1 MSPLLR
7 PLQVLGFRLGA
18 ANARWPVSPADL
30 WVHGASMGEVAAAG
44 SLLAVLGDDHPT
56 VYLTSG
62 TPEGLARAEARMYGD
77 GRGPGPVDRLSA
89 RILLRKLQPRALWL
103 VESELWPGLLAAAR
117 DEGVGVG
124 VVGARVSERTYNR
137 CRRGPGRTWF
147 GHVSSLVNR
156 FATADSTTAARLLQ
170 LGVPEERVRH
180 CGRIKVPG
188 PANTDAPIVTLLD
201 SLAPGRRWIV
211 GGCTHAGEEAA
222 LLETGAWPI
231 LLAPRHLDR
240 VADVEREVIEQGLH
254 PVRRSEEPHQFDRE
268 DVLVLDT
275 LGELSDAYLAA
286 RWTLVGGSLAGP
298 RAHDLLEP
306 LIAGSRLLVGPHLEH
321 QEDEA
326 TRLKGARVLTEF
338 RGGIP
343 DWGEQRF
350 DTSTLLDEAD
360 GRRRTVTWMSG
371 GGLL

>member
-1 MSPLLR
+1 MSPVLR

-18 ANARWPVSPADL
+18 VHPRWPVSPAGL

-44 SLLAVLGDDHPT
+44 SLLTELGDDRPT

-62 TPEGLARAEARMYGD
+62 TPEGLARAESRGYGD

-117 DEGVGVG
+117 GEGVGVG
-124 VVGARVSERTYNR
+124 VVGARVSERTFRR
-137 CRRGPGRTWF
+137 CSRGPGQTWF
-147 GHVSSLVNR
+147 RHVSSMVTR
-156 FATADSTTAARLLQ
+156 FATADSTMAARLLQ
-170 LGVPEERVRH
+170 LGVPEEKVRH
-180 CGRIKVPG
+180 CGRIKQPG
-188 PANTDAPIVTLLD
+188 PTDPDAPIVELLHD
-201 SLAPGRRWIV
+201 LAPGRCWTV
-211 GGCTHAGEEAA
+211 GGCTHPGEEAA
-222 LLETGAWPI
+222 LLQTGAWPL

-240 VADVEREVIEQGLH
+240 MADVEREVVELGLH
-254 PVRRSEEPHQFDRE
+254 PVRRSDEPRTLDRE
-268 DVLVLDT
+268 DVLLLDT

-286 RWTLVGGSLAGP
+286 RWTLVGGSLSGP

-306 LIAGSRLLVGPHLEH
+306 LSAGSRLLTGPHLEH

-326 TRLKGARVLTEF
+326 TRLKGARVLAEYHGEIPGW
-338 RGGIP
+338 GGRP
-343 DWGEQRF
+343 F
-350 DTSTLLDEAD
+350 DAAALLEEAD
-360 GRRRTVTWMSG
+360 GRHRTVTWMRG